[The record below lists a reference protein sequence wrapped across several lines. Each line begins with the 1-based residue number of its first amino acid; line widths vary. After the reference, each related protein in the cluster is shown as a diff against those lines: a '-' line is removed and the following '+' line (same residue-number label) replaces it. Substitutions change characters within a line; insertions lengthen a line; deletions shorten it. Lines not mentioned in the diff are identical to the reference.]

1 MLTDTSTGL
10 PNQVSNRLWQ
20 VRVLL
25 RMLLLMSASLL
36 SLVNLKIPLAFK
48 RGKNSYGIG
57 GMLQTTELDVFEGNL

>member
-48 RGKNSYGIG
+48 RGKNSYGMG
-57 GMLQTTELDVFEGNL
+57 SMLQATELDVFEGNL